1 MKIKEFLKENLR
13 EKIDLG
19 KTNEVSNAIKEIS
32 KLVHSGD
39 EHRIKIF
46 EIGEKNNIHITPVHF
61 YQPIPDTRKISSSIF
76 TESHHAGIDLRENDQ
91 LIMLKELSKYSDE
104 IKDIPRKPAKNEKQ
118 YYFENEFF
126 PPLDGVVYYSIIREF
141 LPKKIIEVGSGF
153 STMIALQA
161 AEKNKT
167 TKITSIEP
175 FPNEILKSGLP
186 NFDKLIQ
193 SNVQDI
199 PISKFQEL
207 DKNDILF
214 IDSSHVSTIGSD
226 VNYLFLHVIPE
237 LKPGVIIHVHDFFFP
252 FEYPKEWI
260 RRKLFWNEM
269 YLVWAFLIGNC
280 DYEIL
285 LSNFFLFKKHNST
298 VNELFPFIKDV
309 PGGAG
314 SLWLRK
320 K

>member
-1 MKIKEFLKENLR
+1 MPTTSSRKSKKELE
-13 EKIDLG
+13 
-19 KTNEVSNAIKEIS
+19 AIKEIS

-39 EHRIKIF
+39 KSRIKIF
-46 EIGEKNNIHITPVHF
+46 EMGERNNIHITPVHF
-61 YQPIPDTRKISSSIF
+61 YQPIPDTRNISPEIF
-76 TESHHAGIDLRENDQ
+76 NKSHHAGIDFRENKQ
-91 LIMLKELSKYSDE
+91 LILLKKLSKYSDE
-104 IKDIPRKPAKNEKQ
+104 IKDIPRKPAKNKKQ

-126 PPLDGVVYYSIIREF
+126 PALDGVVYYSMIRKF
-141 LPKKIIEVGSGF
+141 LPKRIIEVGSGF
-153 STMIALQA
+153 STMIASQA
-161 AEKNKT
+161 AKKNKI

-175 FPNEILKSGLP
+175 NPNKILESGLA
-186 NFDKLIQ
+186 NFDKLIP
-193 SNVQDI
+193 SNVQNI
-199 PISKFQEL
+199 PISTFQKL
-207 DKNDILF
+207 QKNDILF

-237 LKPGVIIHVHDFFFP
+237 LRPGVIIQVHDFFFP

-269 YLVWAFLIGNC
+269 YLVWAFLIGNK

-285 LSNFFLFKKHNST
+285 LSNFFLFMKHNST
-298 VNELFPFIKDV
+298 VNKLFPFIKDV